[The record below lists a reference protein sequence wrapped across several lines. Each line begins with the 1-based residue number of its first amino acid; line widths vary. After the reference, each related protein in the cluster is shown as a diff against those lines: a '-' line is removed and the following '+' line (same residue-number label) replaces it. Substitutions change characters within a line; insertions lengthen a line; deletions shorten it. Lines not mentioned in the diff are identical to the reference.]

1 MVRFTMKVFL
11 KYFTENIV
19 EAVGGYK
26 DFADRHGGLQ
36 RDWTSPR
43 AGDFTIFKI
52 LFTIL
57 FYVIS

>member
-52 LFTIL
+52 QI
-57 FYVIS
+57 

>member
-43 AGDFTIFKI
+43 AGDFTILKYYLPVCFM
-52 LFTIL
+52 
-57 FYVIS
+57 